1 MPQNNV
7 LPDWRATY
15 PNDAPA
21 QKPGGV
27 TVATT
32 ATAPRVPN
40 KPSYSAGTIQS
51 YDIEAA
57 EMKFEEPP
65 APEITPTSELKPE
78 ESVEEGATEEE
89 QSPHTQ
95 DEVEEADMEEA
106 EENGEDGEPR
116 RTTTK
121 RTTTRTTTHRRR

>member
-7 LPDWRATY
+7 LPDWRVTY

-40 KPSYSAGTIQS
+40 KHTYSAGTIQIAS
-51 YDIEAA
+51 MEAL
-57 EMKFEEPP
+57 EEPP
-65 APEITPTSELKPE
+65 KIIEPTEDE
-78 ESVEEGATEEE
+78 TV
-89 QSPHTQ
+89 
-95 DEVEEADMEEA
+95 EVEEPVEEESED
-106 EENGEDGEPR
+106 EEEEPSPPTRGKPR
-116 RTTTK
+116 R
-121 RTTTRTTTHRRR
+121 R

>member
-27 TVATT
+27 TVSTT

-40 KPSYSAGTIQS
+40 KFTYAAGTIQS
-51 YDIEAA
+51 VDLEMMIKTKIADEVREQVQEAA
-57 EMKFEEPP
+57 
-65 APEITPTSELKPE
+65 
-78 ESVEEGATEEE
+78 
-89 QSPHTQ
+89 PHTQ
-95 DEVEEADMEEA
+95 DEVEEAEMEEA
-106 EENGEDGEPR
+106 EENGVDGEDDDGPG
-116 RTTTK
+116 RTVK
-121 RTTTRTTTHRRR
+121 RTTTRTTTTTKHRR

>member
-40 KPSYSAGTIQS
+40 KPSYSAGTIQMVDFES
-51 YDIEAA
+51 GQ
-57 EMKFEEPP
+57 MKFEAP
-65 APEITPTSELKPE
+65 AEVTAEVEAPAE
-78 ESVEEGATEEE
+78 EAKIETQEDAEEE
-89 QSPHTQ
+89 NME
-95 DEVEEADMEEA
+95 EVEEE
-106 EENGEDGEPR
+106 GEDGDGKPR
-116 RTTTK
+116 
-121 RTTTRTTTHRRR
+121 RTTTRTTRTTTRRR

>member
-15 PNDAPA
+15 PNDAPV

-40 KPSYSAGTIQS
+40 KPSYSAGTIQMV
-51 YDIEAA
+51 DFETGQMTFEAPA
-57 EMKFEEPP
+57 EPVAIPP
-65 APEITPTSELKPE
+65 A
-78 ESVEEGATEEE
+78 
-89 QSPHTQ
+89 
-95 DEVEEADMEEA
+95 EEAPAEEAKVTTQEEA
-106 EENGEDGEPR
+106 EEENMEEIEDDEGGDDDGKPR
-116 RTTTK
+116 
-121 RTTTRTTTHRRR
+121 RTTTRTTRTTTRRR